1 MIIKPE
7 TLGLL
12 QTPKTAEPLKFEN
25 GNHPAFLVSQPS
37 GQRFCIREGILDF
50 ISSEPVTGLNQ
61 KYQRLYNRL
70 APLYDLSTKLYAAT
84 KSKGDRARVT
94 EYLQELEIKD
104 GDRVLETS
112 IGTGR
117 NIQYLPRTASYY
129 GIDISWGMLKQCQKK
144 GRRQNWDLE
153 LFLCPAEG
161 LCFQDNVFDVVYH
174 VGGINYFNDRAA
186 AIHEMIRVARPDTKM
201 IIVDETEELAKKGEN
216 IPGASEFY
224 KKRLGKITSPI
235 DLLPAG
241 LQDVCLKTVAGGDL
255 YCLSF
260 RKPADY
266 STF

>member
-1 MIIKPE
+1 M
-7 TLGLL
+7 
-12 QTPKTAEPLKFEN
+12 
-25 GNHPAFLVSQPS
+25 
-37 GQRFCIREGILDF
+37 
-50 ISSEPVTGLNQ
+50 
-61 KYQRLYNRL
+61 
-70 APLYDLSTKLYAAT
+70 

-174 VGGINYFNDRAA
+174 VGGINVMVLSRPSTSDFSY
-186 AIHEMIRVARPDTKM
+186 ARYQPQSLLTAVFPHLGLVQGQSPAERQG
-201 IIVDETEELAKKGEN
+201 ILLSVPYPY
-216 IPGASEFY
+216 PG
-224 KKRLGKITSPI
+224 
-235 DLLPAG
+235 
-241 LQDVCLKTVAGGDL
+241 
-255 YCLSF
+255 
-260 RKPADY
+260 
-266 STF
+266 